1 ATPLV
6 PVYLAGICAYS
17 TTWRRLIL
25 GVVATLPLFIALGIV
40 RLLVVALPDAVAA
53 SPLFLVH
60 AFYQLLLGAVV
71 VFLAALW
78 RHGGRAALVHA
89 LFAVIVGVLFVY
101 LFG

>member
-1 ATPLV
+1 VLWTPRGGFLVTQECISTPLV
-6 PVYLAGICAYS
+6 PVYLASICAYS

-40 RLLVVALPDAVAA
+40 RLLVVALPDAVVA

-78 RHGGRAALVHA
+78 RHARKAAL
-89 LFAVIVGVLFVY
+89 
-101 LFG
+101 